1 MPIKVEGYWQEKA
14 KYHEN
19 DFHYILETNNKEKQG
34 KAESFLTQHYN
45 KAMCYVSHDV
55 VCFTTACN
63 KLWKPPS
70 GERFGFGGFL

>member
-19 DFHYILETNNKEKQG
+19 NFHYVLETNTVREKQG
-34 KAESFLTQHYN
+34 KAESFLTQLCN
-45 KAMCYVSHDV
+45 KAMCYIAHDA

-63 KLWKPPS
+63 KL
-70 GERFGFGGFL
+70 